1 MEPVL
6 SFIVAVAA
14 GGIEKPR
21 ELRSLG
27 FSFCVSNTGAFFL
40 PNGIIAYAE
49 NLFKI
54 PFGRK
59 EML

>member
-1 MEPVL
+1 M
-6 SFIVAVAA
+6 
-14 GGIEKPR
+14 
-21 ELRSLG
+21 RSLG

>member
-1 MEPVL
+1 MENTKK
-6 SFIVAVAA
+6 ITW
-14 GGIEKPR
+14 
-21 ELRSLG
+21 
-27 FSFCVSNTGAFFL
+27 SNTGAFFL